1 MAHAVPG
8 AMMILRR
15 RFRRAVRGQ
24 PREEGD
30 MNDVLGFHAG
40 TTGVSDASA
49 RNWAAGA
56 HLAAMGAAF
65 LTGWS
70 AGIAGA
76 VAAFVVWLVVRDRH
90 PFATAHAKEALNFNL
105 SMLLY
110 SLVACAIAVVLLGA
124 TIFTLGIGAIVTV
137 PAGLALLAA
146 VGVIAVMW
154 LLCSIIA
161 TVKAFNGEDY
171 RYPLTIR
178 LF

>member
-1 MAHAVPG
+1 
-8 AMMILRR
+8 
-15 RFRRAVRGQ
+15 
-24 PREEGD
+24 
-30 MNDVLGFHAG
+30 MNDVLEAHAG
-40 TTGVSDASA
+40 MSGESDASA

-65 LTGWS
+65 LTSWS

-76 VAAFVVWLVVRDRH
+76 VAAFVVWLIVRDRH
-90 PFATAHAKEALNFNL
+90 PFAAAHAKEALNFNL

-110 SLVACAIAVVLLGA
+110 ALAACALAVVLVGA

-146 VGVIAVMW
+146 AGVIAVMW

-171 RYPLTIR
+171 RYPLTFR

>member
-1 MAHAVPG
+1 
-8 AMMILRR
+8 
-15 RFRRAVRGQ
+15 
-24 PREEGD
+24 

-40 TTGVSDASA
+40 TPGESDTGA

-65 LTGWS
+65 LTSWS
-70 AGIAGA
+70 VGIAGA
-76 VAAFVVWLVVRDRH
+76 VAAFVVWLIVRDRH
-90 PFATAHAKEALNFNL
+90 PFAATHAKEALNFNL

-110 SLVACAIAVVLLGA
+110 SLAACAIAVVLLGA

-146 VGVIAVMW
+146 AGVIAVMW

-161 TVKAFNGEDY
+161 TVKAFNGEEY
-171 RYPLTIR
+171 RYPLTMR

>member
-1 MAHAVPG
+1 
-8 AMMILRR
+8 
-15 RFRRAVRGQ
+15 
-24 PREEGD
+24 
-30 MNDVLGFHAG
+30 MNDVLDAHAG
-40 TTGVSDASA
+40 LPGESDASA

-56 HLAAMGAAF
+56 HLAAMLAAF
-65 LTGWS
+65 LTSWS

-76 VAAFVVWLVVRDRH
+76 LAAFAVWLMVRDRQA
-90 PFATAHAKEALNFNL
+90 FAATHAKEALNFNL

-110 SLVACAIAVVLLGA
+110 SLAACAIAVVLVGA
-124 TIFTLGIGAIVTV
+124 TVFTLGLGAIVTV

-146 VGVIAVMW
+146 AGVIAVMW

-171 RYPLTIR
+171 RYPLTLR

>member
-1 MAHAVPG
+1 
-8 AMMILRR
+8 
-15 RFRRAVRGQ
+15 
-24 PREEGD
+24 
-30 MNDVLGFHAG
+30 MNDVLDAPAG
-40 TTGVSDASA
+40 LSGPSDASA

-56 HLAAMGAAF
+56 HLAAMLAAF
-65 LTGWS
+65 LTSWS

-76 VAAFVVWLVVRDRH
+76 LAAFAVWLMVRDRQ
-90 PFATAHAKEALNFNL
+90 PFAAAHAKEALNFNL

-110 SLVACAIAVVLLGA
+110 SLVACAIAVVLVGA
-124 TIFTLGIGAIVTV
+124 TVFTLGLGAIVTV

-146 VGVIAVMW
+146 AALIAVMW